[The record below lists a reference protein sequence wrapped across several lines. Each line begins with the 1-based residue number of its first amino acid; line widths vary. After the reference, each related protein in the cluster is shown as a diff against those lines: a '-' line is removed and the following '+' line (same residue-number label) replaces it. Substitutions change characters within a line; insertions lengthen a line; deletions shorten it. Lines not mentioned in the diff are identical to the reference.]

1 MFANEIR
8 KQKAVVAAVD
18 SVALAGAFVSALAI
32 HDPSAAFETRLLEA
46 NPAVLSLS
54 ALAIVGLWL
63 VVFHAESL
71 YNHRAGGLKELFSI
85 SKACAVAMLI
95 ALFVGYLAHFQIS
108 RITVILSYFLSV
120 LTVFMGRAFTR
131 SCIFHFYSHRNIAVP
146 LVIVGFNSIGHYL
159 FDQILDEM
167 TQYEPVGFIDEG
179 SRNSQ
184 YRGYPVLGNT
194 HRLGELAAIYP
205 GLAAA
210 IALPDASREHQE
222 AIIRVCEQHRVKW
235 STVPWMY
242 HSVSAG
248 LKVEMAGV
256 LPLIS
261 PRSSNVQGLNF
272 ALKRIFDIA
281 AAIALLIVSAPMIAL
296 SALAVW
302 VLDGRPMFISQTRVG
317 IRGELFQLIKLRTM
331 KISASD
337 TDHREYAKQ
346 WIGNG
351 HAAVGAN
358 GNGGPPLFKLADDVR
373 VTRVGKILR
382 RFSIDELPQL
392 LNVVRGE
399 MSLIGPRPAL
409 PYELELY
416 QVWHRKRLDAIPGIT
431 GLWQVSGRNR
441 LSFDEM
447 VRLDVR
453 YLEEWSLANDLR
465 ILLRTVPTLLHGD
478 GV

>member
-8 KQKAVVAAVD
+8 KQKAVIAAVD
-18 SVALAGAFVSALAI
+18 GGALAGAFASALAI
-32 HDPSAAFETRLLEA
+32 HDPSAAMKTRLLEI
-46 NPAVLSLS
+46 NPAVLGLGV
-54 ALAIVGLWL
+54 LAVVALWL
-63 VVFHAESL
+63 LLFHAESL
-71 YNHRAGGLKELFSI
+71 YGSSHGGLKEFLKI
-85 SKACAVAMLI
+85 AKACAI
-95 ALFVGYLAHFQIS
+95 ATLLALSAGYLAHVQVS
-108 RITVILSYFLSV
+108 RIAVVLSYFLSV
-120 LTVFMGRAFTR
+120 PAVFIGRAFTR
-131 SCIFHFYSHRNIAVP
+131 SCIFRFYSRPKIAVP
-146 LVIVGFNSIGHYL
+146 FVIVGFNSIGHYL

-167 TQYEPVGFIDEG
+167 TNYEPVGFIDEG

-184 YRGYPVLGNT
+184 YRGYPVLGST
-194 HRLGELAAIYP
+194 DRLGELAAMYP

-210 IALPDASREHQE
+210 IALPDASREQQE
-222 AIIRVCEQHRVKW
+222 SIIRICEQHRIKW

-242 HSVSAG
+242 HSVTAG

-272 ALKRIFDIA
+272 ALKRMFDVA
-281 AAIALLIVSAPMIAL
+281 AATALLIVSAPLIAL
-296 SALAVW
+296 SAIAVW
-302 VLDGRPMFISQTRVG
+302 VFDGRPMFISQTRVG

-331 KISASD
+331 KVSASD
-337 TDHREYAKQ
+337 AVHREYAKQ
-346 WIGNG
+346 WISDG
-351 HAAVGAN
+351 HAAAGAN
-358 GNGGPPLFKLADDVR
+358 GDGVPPLFKLDDDVR
-373 VTRVGKILR
+373 VTRVGKMLR
-382 RFSIDELPQL
+382 RFSIDEFPQL

-416 QVWHRKRLDAIPGIT
+416 QAWHRNRLDAVPGIT

-465 ILLRTVPTLLHGD
+465 ILLRTLPTLLHGD

>member
-8 KQKAVVAAVD
+8 KQKAVIAAVD
-18 SVALAGAFVSALAI
+18 SVALASAFASALAI
-32 HDPSAAFETRLLEA
+32 HDPSAAIETRLLEM
-46 NPAVLSLS
+46 NPAVLGLGV
-54 ALAIVGLWL
+54 LAVVGLWL
-63 VVFHAESL
+63 LVFHVESL
-71 YNHRAGGLKELFSI
+71 YNGRRGLKELLTI
-85 SKACAVAMLI
+85 SKACAIATLL
-95 ALFVGYLAHFQIS
+95 ALFVGYLAHVQVS
-108 RITVILSYFLSV
+108 RITVMLSYFLSV
-120 LTVFMGRAFTR
+120 PAIFIARAFAR
-131 SCIFHFYSHRNIAVP
+131 SCIFRFYSRPKIAVP

-167 TQYEPVGFIDEG
+167 TNYEPVGFIDDG

-184 YRGYPVLGNT
+184 YRGYPVLGST
-194 HRLGELAAIYP
+194 HRLGELAAMHP

-210 IALPDASREHQE
+210 IALPDASREQQE
-222 AIIRVCEQHRVKW
+222 AIIHICEQHRIKW

-242 HSVSAG
+242 QSVTAG

-272 ALKRIFDIA
+272 ALKRMFDVA
-281 AAIALLIVSAPMIAL
+281 AATALLIISAPFIAL
-296 SALAVW
+296 SAIAVW
-302 VLDGRPMFISQTRVG
+302 VFDGRPMFISQTRVG
-317 IRGELFQLIKLRTM
+317 IRGALFQLIKLRTM

-337 TDHREYAKQ
+337 TVHREYAKQ
-346 WIGNG
+346 WISNG
-351 HAAVGAN
+351 HAAAGAN
-358 GNGGPPLFKLADDVR
+358 GNGGPSLFKLADDVR

-416 QVWHRKRLDAIPGIT
+416 QAWHRNRLDAVPGIT

-453 YLEEWSLANDLR
+453 YLEEWSLTNDLR
-465 ILLRTVPTLLHGD
+465 ILLRTLPTLLHGD

>member
-1 MFANEIR
+1 MFSNEIR
-8 KQKAVVAAVD
+8 KQKAVIAAVD
-18 SVALAGAFVSALAI
+18 SVALAGSFVSAVAI
-32 HDPSAAFETRLLEA
+32 HDPSAAIEAHLLEA
-46 NPAVLSLS
+46 NPAMLGLGI
-54 ALAIVGLWL
+54 LAIVGLWL
-63 VVFHAESL
+63 LVFHANNL
-71 YNHRAGGLKELFSI
+71 YRNGRGRLKELFTI
-85 SKACAVAMLI
+85 SQACAIATLL
-95 ALFVGYLAHFQIS
+95 ALFAAYLAHVQVS
-108 RITVILSYFLSV
+108 RITVMLSYLLSV
-120 LTVFMGRAFTR
+120 PTVFVGRAFAR
-131 SCIFHFYSHRNIAVP
+131 SCIFRFYAHPKIAVP
-146 LVIVGFNSIGHYL
+146 LVVVGFNSIGHYL
-159 FDQILDEM
+159 LDQMLDEM
-167 TQYEPVGFIDEG
+167 TQYEPVGFIDDG
-179 SRNSQ
+179 SCNSQ
-184 YRGYPVLGNT
+184 YRGYPVLGST
-194 HRLGELAAIYP
+194 HRLGELAAMYP
-205 GLAAA
+205 SLVAA
-210 IALPDASREHQE
+210 IALPDASREQHE
-222 AIIRVCEQHRVKW
+222 AIICICKLHRIKW

-261 PRSSNVQGLNF
+261 PRCSNVQGLNF

-281 AAIALLIVSAPMIAL
+281 AATALLTIAAPVIAL
-296 SALAVW
+296 SAIAVW

-317 IRGELFQLIKLRTM
+317 IRGKLFQLIKLRTM
-331 KISASD
+331 KFSASD
-337 TDHREYAKQ
+337 TAHREYAKQ
-346 WIGNG
+346 WISNG

-358 GNGGPPLFKLADDVR
+358 GNGTPLLFKLTNDAR
-373 VTRVGKILR
+373 VTGVGKIFR

-392 LNVVRGE
+392 INVVRGE

-416 QVWHRKRLDAIPGIT
+416 QAWHRNRLDAVPGIT

-465 ILLRTVPTLLHGD
+465 ILVRTLPTLFHGD

>member
-8 KQKAVVAAVD
+8 KQKVIVAAVD
-18 SVALAGAFVSALAI
+18 SVAVAGAFLGALAI
-32 HDPSAAFETRLLEA
+32 HDPSAAIEERLLEA
-46 NPAVLSLS
+46 NPAV
-54 ALAIVGLWL
+54 VGLGVVAVVSLWL
-63 VVFHAESL
+63 LVFHAESL
-71 YNHRAGGLKELFSI
+71 YSSSRGGLKELFKI
-85 SKACAVAMLI
+85 SKACAI
-95 ALFVGYLAHFQIS
+95 ATLLASFAGYLAYVQIS
-108 RITVILSYFLSV
+108 RIAVILSYFLSV
-120 LTVFMGRAFTR
+120 AAVFIGRALTR
-131 SCIFHFYSHRNIAVP
+131 SCIFSFYSRPKIAVP
-146 LVIVGFNSIGHYL
+146 FVIVGFNSIGHYL
-159 FDQILDEM
+159 FDQITDEM
-167 TQYEPVGFIDEG
+167 TNYEPVGFIDDG

-184 YRGYPVLGNT
+184 YRGYPVLGGT
-194 HRLGELAAIYP
+194 HRLGELAAMYP
-205 GLAAA
+205 GLAVA
-210 IALPDASREHQE
+210 IALPDASREQQE
-222 AIIRVCEQHRVKW
+222 AIIRICEQHRLKW

-242 HSVSAG
+242 HSVTAG

-272 ALKRIFDIA
+272 ALKRMFDVA
-281 AAIALLIVSAPMIAL
+281 AATALLIISAPVIAL
-296 SALAVW
+296 SAVAVW
-302 VLDGRPMFISQTRVG
+302 VFDGRPMFISQTRVG

-337 TDHREYAKQ
+337 TVHREYAKQ
-346 WIGNG
+346 WISNG
-351 HAAVGAN
+351 HAAASTN
-358 GNGGPPLFKLADDVR
+358 GNGVPPLFKLADDVR
-373 VTRVGKILR
+373 VTRIGKILR

-416 QVWHRKRLDAIPGIT
+416 QAWHRTRLDAVPGIT

-453 YLEEWSLANDLR
+453 YLEEWSLTNDLR
-465 ILLRTVPTLLHGD
+465 ILLRTLPTLLHGD

>member
-8 KQKAVVAAVD
+8 KQKAVIAAVD
-18 SVALAGAFVSALAI
+18 SVTLAGAFTGAVAL
-32 HDPSAAFETRLLEA
+32 HDPSAAIETRLLEA
-46 NPAVLSLS
+46 NLAVLSLGV
-54 ALAIVGLWL
+54 LAIVGLWL
-63 VVFHAESL
+63 VMFYFESL
-71 YNHRAGGLKELFSI
+71 YNVRSGGLKELFSI
-85 SKACAVAMLI
+85 SKACAVAMLV
-95 ALFVGYLAHFQIS
+95 ALFVGYLAHVQVS
-108 RITVILSYFLSV
+108 RITVILSYLLSV
-120 LTVFMGRAFTR
+120 PTVFMGRAFTR
-131 SCIFHFYSHRNIAVP
+131 SCIFRFYSHPKIAVP

-159 FDQILDEM
+159 LDQILDEM

-179 SRNSQ
+179 SHNSQ
-184 YRGYPVLGNT
+184 YRGFPVLGNT
-194 HRLGELAAIYP
+194 NRLEELAAIYP

-210 IALPDASREHQE
+210 IALPDASREEQE
-222 AIIRVCEQHRVKW
+222 AIIRICEQHRLKW

-272 ALKRIFDIA
+272 ALKRIFDVA
-281 AAIALLIVSAPMIAL
+281 TAMALLIVSAPLIAL
-296 SALAVW
+296 SAIAVW
-302 VLDGRPMFISQTRVG
+302 IFDGRPIFISQTRVG

-331 KISASD
+331 KIRASD
-337 TDHREYAKQ
+337 TAHREYAKQ
-346 WIGNG
+346 WISNG

-358 GNGGPPLFKLADDVR
+358 GNGAPRLFKLVDDVR
-373 VTRVGKILR
+373 ITTLGKILR

-416 QVWHRKRLDAIPGIT
+416 QSWHRNRLDAVPGIT

-447 VRLDVR
+447 VRLDVL

-465 ILLRTVPTLLHGD
+465 ILLRTLPTLLHGD